1 METQTGFWQTY
12 FPTIITLELW
22 VSMGFQVNFIASWV
36 VKLSL
41 AMGASFLEVFF
52 LYMVS
57 HKLFSFELFVT
68 TLTINRRR
76 VSSSFVE
83 SHFVSCQKSLV
94 TVRFFA
100 NEVALMKWDDCWS
113 LFYCWNLSVH
123 KIRKVLSDPSW
134 AFNLQ
139 LNIFDKIVIL

>member
-1 METQTGFWQTY
+1 MLHHDSLT
-12 FPTIITLELW
+12 PHLTLCN

-100 NEVALMKWDDCWS
+100 KEFSLMRCQMITEFFSTVEICQSTK
-113 LFYCWNLSVH
+113 FARYCQIHLELSTYNL
-123 KIRKVLSDPSW
+123 
-134 AFNLQ
+134 
-139 LNIFDKIVIL
+139 IFLTK